1 MGQGA
6 AGGRR
11 SQDLVP
17 VPVAQKLIS
26 YRSMG
31 KIVSSVAAISM
42 RYADGARQLF
52 AVVPLVMVPGTF
64 LRASRNRGKFKRGY

>member
-6 AGGRR
+6 AGGGR
-11 SQDLVP
+11 SQGLVP

-42 RYADGARQLF
+42 QYADGARHLF
-52 AVVPLVMVPGTF
+52 VVVPSVMVPGTF
-64 LRASRNRGKFKRGY
+64 LRASRNSKKFKRGY